1 MSQVSRIEVSKLDIK
16 SLYKE
21 VWVDIEVNKFYWIN
35 KIKLSD

>member
-21 VWVDIEVNKFYWIN
+21 VWVDIEETQFYWIDM
-35 KIKLSD
+35 IKLSD